1 MNAALRDRRA
11 DVAAQ
16 GLVLLS
22 VEQNR
27 HFKFV
32 VRAPD
37 GCTTTLTVATTTCC
51 RSARAK
57 FRADLRRFA
66 EGRA

>member
-1 MNAALRDRRA
+1 MAAALRDRRA

-22 VEQNR
+22 VEQSR
-27 HFKFV
+27 HFRFKV
-32 VRAPD
+32 QAPD
-37 GCTTTLTVATTTCC
+37 GRITTLTVATTTCC

-66 EGRA
+66 EGRC